1 MEKEWLKISFAF
13 KTLGSL
19 PLCAKK
25 KFGYFLVNFYVSFV

>member
-25 KFGYFLVNFYVSFV
+25 EVWLFFG